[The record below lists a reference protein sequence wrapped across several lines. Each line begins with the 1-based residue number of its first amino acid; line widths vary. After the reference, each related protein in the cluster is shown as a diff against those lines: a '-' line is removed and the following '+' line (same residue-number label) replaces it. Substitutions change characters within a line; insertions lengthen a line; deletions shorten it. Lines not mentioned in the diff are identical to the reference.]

1 MQIDLTKGTWT
12 KVTDLTDD
20 TIYMLQGRFTHEDKF
35 YRAEFLLTQ
44 SATEPT
50 EEVGLLADAFKVKK
64 VTGTDIYVMAVST
77 ETTLNIEAV
86 Q

>member
-1 MQIDLTKGTWT
+1 MQIDLTKGVWT
-12 KVTDLTDD
+12 KVTDLVND
-20 TIYMLQGRFTHEDKF
+20 TTYLLQGRFTQDNKF

-50 EEVGLLADAFKVKK
+50 EDVGLLADAFKIKK
-64 VTGTDIYVMAVST
+64 VSSTDIYVMAVST
-77 ETTLNIEAV
+77 ETTLNIEVV